1 MSVIHYLQWGD
12 YPQIGD
18 YLQIVDY
25 LQVVGYPQVIS
36 NTSVSDY
43 LSLPLCQ
50 LSRTGSTAEC
60 AFALFHL
67 PLKIPF

>member
-25 LQVVGYPQVIS
+25 LQVGGYPQVIS
-36 NTSVSDY
+36 NRSIGDY

-50 LSRTGSTAEC
+50 LSRTG
-60 AFALFHL
+60 
-67 PLKIPF
+67 